1 MTVPVPIRIAVA
13 LVAVSAL
20 VLGVWMGLTRI
31 GWSIGSPPAPGTH
44 GPILVLGF
52 LGTVIGM
59 ERAVAIGKSWAWIT
73 PILAAASVVAMLTG
87 APAELTGALL
97 LVAGVVLIVLFA
109 VAYRIQPEAHII
121 VMGIGAVSWVLAAG
135 TWLAGEPVPS
145 LVPWLAAF
153 LILTIAGERLEL
165 ARLIATTR
173 SSKWQLAGAVAIVIA
188 GSIIA
193 WVYADT
199 GARIAGLGNLLIALW
214 LLRYDI
220 ARRTIRL
227 GGVTRY
233 MAAGLLIGYAW
244 LAVSGTLWI
253 TTGLEF
259 GSTGYDAALHTL
271 FLGFIMSMI
280 MAHAPIVIPTLA
292 GLAFPFGR
300 EMWIPLIFLQFSV
313 LVRVAGD
320 LAGSYELKKWGGML
334 NAIALTL
341 FMLIVVA
348 TVIRGER
355 AKPRSRTAV

>member
-1 MTVPVPIRIAVA
+1 MTVPAPIRIAT
-13 LVAVSAL
+13 AVIAFSAL
-20 VLGVWMGLTRI
+20 IFGIWMGLTRI
-31 GWSIGSPPAPGTH
+31 GWSIGSPPAAGTH

-59 ERAVAIGKSWAWIT
+59 ERAVAIGRSWAWAT
-73 PILAAASVVAMLTG
+73 PILAAGAVIAMLTG
-87 APAELTGALL
+87 APYELAGALL
-97 LVAGVVLIVLFA
+97 LVAGVVLVALFSA
-109 VAYRIQPEAHII
+109 AYRIQPEAHII
-121 VMGIGAVSWVLAAG
+121 LMGIGAVAWVFATV
-135 TWLAGEPVPS
+135 TWLAGKPAPS

-173 SSKWQLAGAVAIVIA
+173 SARRQLAGAVAVVIA
-188 GSIIA
+188 GSMIA
-193 WVYADT
+193 WAYANT
-199 GARIAGLGNLLIALW
+199 GARIAGLGNLLIAIW

-233 MAAGLLIGYAW
+233 MATGLLVGYVW
-244 LAVSGTLWI
+244 LAVSGVLWI

-259 GSTGYDAALHTL
+259 ASTGYDAALHTL

-280 MAHAPIVIPTLA
+280 MAHAPIVIPALA

-300 EMWIPLIFLQFSV
+300 EMWIPLIFLQISV

-320 LAGSYELKKWGGML
+320 LADAYELEKWGGML
-334 NAIALTL
+334 NAVALSL
-341 FMLIVVA
+341 LVLIVVA
-348 TVIRGER
+348 TVIRGEHAR
-355 AKPRSRTAV
+355 REARTAT

>member
-1 MTVPVPIRIAVA
+1 MTIPVPIRITVA

-20 VLGVWMGLTRI
+20 VLGVWMGLMRI
-31 GWSIGSPPAPGTH
+31 GWFFGTPPAPGTH

-59 ERAVAIGKSWAWIT
+59 ERAVAVGRSWAWAT
-73 PILAAASVVAMLTG
+73 PILAAGSVITMLTG
-87 APAELTGALL
+87 APTELTGALL
-97 LVAGVVLIVLFA
+97 LVAGSVLVALFA
-109 VAYRIQPEAHII
+109 TAYRMQPEPHII
-121 VMGIGAVSWVLAAG
+121 LMGVGAVAWVLAAG

-173 SSKWQLAGAVAIVIA
+173 SAKMQLAGAVAVVIV
-188 GSIIA
+188 GSAIA
-193 WVYADT
+193 WAYGET

-244 LAVSGTLWI
+244 LAVSGALWI
-253 TTGLEF
+253 TTGLQMA
-259 GSTGYDAALHTL
+259 STGYDAALHTL

-280 MAHAPIVIPTLA
+280 MAHAPIVIPALA

-300 EMWIPLIFLQFSV
+300 EMWIPLIFLQISV
-313 LVRVAGD
+313 IVRVTGD
-320 LAGSYELKKWGGML
+320 LTGSYEMKRWGGML
-334 NAIALTL
+334 NAIALAL
-341 FMLIVVA
+341 LVLIVIT
-348 TVIRGER
+348 TVVRGEI
-355 AKPRSRTAV
+355 AKRKPHTTV

>member
-1 MTVPVPIRIAVA
+1 MTIPTPIRITVA

-20 VLGVWMGLTRI
+20 VLGVWMGLMRI
-31 GWSIGSPPAPGTH
+31 GWSIGSPPAAGTH

-73 PILAAASVVAMLTG
+73 PLLAGASAITMLSG
-87 APAELTGALL
+87 APVELTGSLL
-97 LVAGVVLIVLFA
+97 IVSGSVLVALFA
-109 VAYRIQPEAHII
+109 VAYRMQPEAHII
-121 VMGIGAVSWVLAAG
+121 LMGIGAVSWVLAAG
-135 TWLAGEPVPS
+135 TWLAGKPVPS

-173 SSKWQLAGAVAIVIA
+173 SSKWQLAGAVAIVIV
-188 GSIIA
+188 GSAVA
-193 WVYADT
+193 WAYPNT

-244 LAVSGTLWI
+244 LAVSGVLWI

-280 MAHAPIVIPTLA
+280 MAHAPIVIPALA

-300 EMWIPLIFLQFSV
+300 EMWIPLIFLQISV
-313 LVRVAGD
+313 IVRVTGD
-320 LAGSYELKKWGGML
+320 LASSYELKKWGGML

-341 FMLIVVA
+341 LVLIVVA
-348 TVIRGER
+348 TVIRGES
-355 AKPRSRTAV
+355 AKRRVRYAG

>member
-1 MTVPVPIRIAVA
+1 MTVPIPIRIAVA

-20 VLGVWMGLTRI
+20 VFGVWMGLMRI
-31 GWSIGSPPAPGTH
+31 GWSIGSPPAAGTH

-59 ERAVAIGKSWAWIT
+59 ERAVAIGRSWAWIT
-73 PILAAASVVAMLTG
+73 PTLAAASVITMLTG
-87 APAELTGALL
+87 APIELTGALL
-97 LVAGVVLIVLFA
+97 LVAGSTLVALFA
-109 VAYRIQPEAHII
+109 VAYRMQPEAHII
-121 VMGIGAVSWVLAAG
+121 LMGIGAVSWVLAAG
-135 TWLAGEPVPS
+135 TWLAGEPVPA

-173 SSKWQLAGAVAIVIA
+173 SSKLQLAAAVAIVIA
-188 GSIIA
+188 GSMIA
-193 WVYADT
+193 WLYAST

-233 MAAGLLIGYAW
+233 MAAGLLLGYVW
-244 LAVSGTLWI
+244 LAVSGVLWI
-253 TTGLEF
+253 ATGLEYM
-259 GSTGYDAALHTL
+259 STGYDAALHTL

-280 MAHAPIVIPTLA
+280 MAHAPIVIPALA

-300 EMWIPLIFLQFSV
+300 EMWIPLIFLQLSV
-313 LVRVAGD
+313 LVRVTGD
-320 LAGSYELKKWGGML
+320 LAGSYDMEKWGGML
-334 NAIALTL
+334 NATALTIL
-341 FMLIVVA
+341 VAIVVA
-348 TVIRGER
+348 TVVRGEV
-355 AKPRSRTAV
+355 AKRRSLMAA